1 MTPTSDVL
9 LGRAPELELLRG
21 ALDHACEGEGCF
33 VAVLGEAG
41 IGKTRLLGELAELA
55 VARGCLTLGGRAADF
70 ERELPY
76 SLLGDALDDYLR
88 SLDPRLLERLAT
100 DRLGALAAV
109 FPSLRSLGEA
119 VDYPVSATERFRVH
133 RAVRELLERL
143 AAPRPVVLVLDDLQ
157 WADGASL
164 ELVASLLRS
173 PPQAAVVVAMG
184 LRTGQGAPF
193 VAQVIGEMRRASA
206 AEIVELGPLSPEDLR
221 RLVGDVPGVVVEQ
234 LYHESGGNPF
244 YALQLARSGLEPT
257 GDAIQKGLGIPP
269 AVVTA
274 IGAELDALSD
284 GARALAQAA
293 AVVGDPFELDL
304 AAAASASCEEE
315 MWDGVDELVA
325 SDLVRHTDVPRRF
338 QFRHP
343 LVRSSVYGSAPP
355 SVRVSCHGRAWEV
368 LSKRGSPAP
377 VLALHVEQAAAHG
390 DSAAIEILRRA
401 GEETA
406 ARAPTSAAPWFAAAL
421 RLLPDDAPSDER
433 IALLASLARA
443 RTAIGQFE
451 AAHEALEEGIAS
463 AAGGDVE
470 LHVALTVPC
479 AEIEQLMGC
488 HNEARARLRR
498 AYDGLVDP
506 RSAAGVSLLIALST
520 NSLYLADHEGMLE
533 WGRLSVEA
541 ADAVADDSLSAA
553 ALAAYAMG
561 AAFAGRVELAL
572 ELHGRATPL
581 IDALGDDELTGRL
594 DALSNLATAELY
606 LDRYVPACEHG
617 ERGLALAR
625 ATTQTQLVPIL
636 TPILGCSLWM
646 VGQMARSAEVLD
658 EAIEAARLV
667 ENAQALSLSL
677 FNRAL
682 SASMAGEIDLALEL
696 GAESVELARGLDNG
710 VISAFAGAIHAQA
723 LLESGDPARALDLLL
738 TSVGGPEL
746 PLLAGGWRATFLDLL
761 TRCQLELGH
770 RDEAAAAAR
779 RAREQADELG
789 LGLPDLMADR
799 AAAAVALADGD
810 GHAATGFARS
820 AVATSER
827 IEARAHAAASR
838 ALAGRALAAAGR
850 TEEAV
855 RELERSAEEF
865 EAMEAL
871 RYRDQVEAELR
882 KLGRPVHRRT
892 SRGSSD
898 GTGIELLT
906 GRELEVAELVLDRRT
921 NREIAG
927 ELFLS
932 LKTVET
938 HMRNIFHKLGVSSR
952 VEVARTLARA
962 RAAPE

>member
-1 MTPTSDVL
+1 
-9 LGRAPELELLRG
+9 
-21 ALDHACEGEGCF
+21 
-33 VAVLGEAG
+33 
-41 IGKTRLLGELAELA
+41 
-55 VARGCLTLGGRAADF
+55 
-70 ERELPY
+70 
-76 SLLGDALDDYLR
+76 
-88 SLDPRLLERLAT
+88 
-100 DRLGALAAV
+100 
-109 FPSLRSLGEA
+109 
-119 VDYPVSATERFRVH
+119 
-133 RAVRELLERL
+133 
-143 AAPRPVVLVLDDLQ
+143 
-157 WADGASL
+157 
-164 ELVASLLRS
+164 
-173 PPQAAVVVAMG
+173 MG

-274 IGAELDALSD
+274 IGAELDASRTVRVHSPRRRLWSATRSSSTLRPPLPRA
-284 GARALAQAA
+284 ARRRC
-293 AVVGDPFELDL
+293 GT
-304 AAAASASCEEE
+304 ASTSWSPATWS
-315 MWDGVDELVA
+315 
-325 SDLVRHTDVPRRF
+325 RHTDVPRRF

-581 IDALGDDELTGRL
+581 IDALGRRRAHGPARRAQQPRDRG
-594 DALSNLATAELY
+594 ALPRSLRA
-606 LDRYVPACEHG
+606 
-617 ERGLALAR
+617 GLRARRARSLAR
-625 ATTQTQLVPIL
+625 AGDRADATRADSDPDPRL
-636 TPILGCSLWM
+636 SLWM

-682 SASMAGEIDLALEL
+682 SAP
-696 GAESVELARGLDNG
+696 RW
-710 VISAFAGAIHAQA
+710 
-723 LLESGDPARALDLLL
+723 PA
-738 TSVGGPEL
+738 TSTSPSS
-746 PLLAGGWRATFLDLL
+746 W
-761 TRCQLELGH
+761 
-770 RDEAAAAAR
+770 AR
-779 RAREQADELG
+779 RASSWPG
-789 LGLPDLMADR
+789 
-799 AAAAVALADGD
+799 
-810 GHAATGFARS
+810 
-820 AVATSER
+820 
-827 IEARAHAAASR
+827 AS
-838 ALAGRALAAAGR
+838 
-850 TEEAV
+850 T
-855 RELERSAEEF
+855 
-865 EAMEAL
+865 
-871 RYRDQVEAELR
+871 
-882 KLGRPVHRRT
+882 
-892 SRGSSD
+892 
-898 GTGIELLT
+898 
-906 GRELEVAELVLDRRT
+906 
-921 NREIAG
+921 
-927 ELFLS
+927 
-932 LKTVET
+932 TV
-938 HMRNIFHKLGVSSR
+938 
-952 VEVARTLARA
+952 
-962 RAAPE
+962 